1 MFPELYHLGKN
12 GALYSWKVW
21 TEGDTIYS
29 DTGQVNGKR
38 VLSVKKATPKNTGK
52 ANATTAS
59 EQALKEAR
67 AMHKHKVT
75 RKYALSPSEA
85 QEEEIQPMLA
95 QDFEKRKD
103 RNVTYPCDFQPKVDG
118 ARALARWDGDRVILT
133 SRGAR
138 EWLVPQHL
146 NRELEKFLPK
156 DCILDGEL
164 YIHGEDFQDLMS
176 WVKRDQ
182 PNTKKL
188 EYHVYDMPMV
198 NGEDSLY
205 WSERLE
211 ALDKFFRLNADN
223 LQNIKQVFTFP
234 CFTEKEVYD
243 AHNDVV
249 AQGYEG
255 GIVRLLAG
263 QYTYGYRSYDL
274 LKVKAFQDGEFK
286 VIGVK
291 NGKGKFEKS
300 AIWLCVD
307 SRGEEFDVTP
317 KCTQAEKERYLRE
330 ADKYIGKLLT
340 VEFNGF
346 TDDRKVPRFG
356 RGKGFRLEEDLPR

>member
-12 GALYSWKVW
+12 GALYSWKIWV
-21 TEGDTIYS
+21 EGDTIYS

-75 RKYALSPSEA
+75 RKYSLSPSEA

-95 QDFEKRKD
+95 QDFEKRKNK
-103 RNVTYPCDFQPKVDG
+103 NVVYPCDFQPKLDG
-118 ARALARWDGDRVILT
+118 ARALARWDGDKVILT

-138 EWLVPQHL
+138 EWLVPQHI

-176 WVKRDQ
+176 WTKRNQ
-182 PNTKKL
+182 PDTAKL

-198 NGEDSLY
+198 NGEDSLSWTERFAALSDFY
-205 WSERLE
+205 TNNFNKFDKVKLVPTYTCTSE
-211 ALDKFFRLNADN
+211 
-223 LQNIKQVFTFP
+223 QG
-234 CFTEKEVYD
+234 VYD
-243 AHNDVV
+243 AHNDAV

-255 GIVRLLAG
+255 GIVRLWEG

-291 NGKGKFEKS
+291 TGKGKFEKA
-300 AIWLCVD
+300 AIWVCVD

-317 KCTQAEKERYLRE
+317 KCTQSEKERYLLE
-330 ADKYIGKLLT
+330 ADKYIGKMLT

-356 RGKGFRLEEDLPR
+356 RGKGFRLEEDLPK